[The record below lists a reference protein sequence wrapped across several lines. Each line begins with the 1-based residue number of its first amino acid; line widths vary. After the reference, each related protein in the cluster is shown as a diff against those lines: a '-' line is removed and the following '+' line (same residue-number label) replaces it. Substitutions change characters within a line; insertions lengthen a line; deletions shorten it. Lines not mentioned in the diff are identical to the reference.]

1 MLLVALMLPGLVFL
15 SGCLPT
21 GRRAMNEEKDP
32 YFLQGKSLVNS
43 MDYKGAINAFEKA
56 LQSNPRSSGAHFELA
71 CLYEKREA
79 DPAAA
84 IYHFQQFLK
93 LQPRAEN
100 AEIINEHIMGCKQE
114 LARTV
119 SLGPVTE
126 RQQREFEQL
135 LEENK
140 HLRGEL
146 DKYHA
151 LEKKAQQVSNV
162 VSAPVIA
169 PPPVL
174 PPPMPLQRPVAMV
187 APASTNSAVRVN
199 PARTTNDSQTHVIQ
213 GGETLNAIARKYGIK
228 VEALMAANPRI
239 EARRLRPGQ
248 MLLVPVR

>member
-1 MLLVALMLPGLVFL
+1 MLTGLVFL

-32 YFLQGKSLVNS
+32 HFLQGKSLVNS

-93 LQPRAEN
+93 LQPKAEN

-146 DKYHA
+146 DKYHS

-169 PPPVL
+169 APPVL
-174 PPPMPLQRPVAMV
+174 PPTMPGQHAAALAV
-187 APASTNSAVRVN
+187 PASTNSTARVN
-199 PARTTNDSQTHVIQ
+199 PAKRTTNDSQTHVIQ

-228 VEALMAANPRI
+228 VDALMAANPRI